1 MPAKGWRVGRGRAK
15 GQLRGFSPRALGRV
29 LLLVGRGIHPF
40 HKHFW
45 TVCHVPGTLLGTGG
59 IMVDGVDVPGSF
71 LALIRQ
77 GGAAPMSRWENDSL
91 SLPAGPSSSAELQI
105 DVLSC
110 E

>member
-59 IMVDGVDVPGSF
+59 IMVDGVDLLSPLTELKFWWG
-71 LALIRQ
+71 RQ
-77 GGAAPMSRWENDSL
+77 NISKGESYFPTNSRR
-91 SLPAGPSSSAELQI
+91 
-105 DVLSC
+105 
-110 E
+110 